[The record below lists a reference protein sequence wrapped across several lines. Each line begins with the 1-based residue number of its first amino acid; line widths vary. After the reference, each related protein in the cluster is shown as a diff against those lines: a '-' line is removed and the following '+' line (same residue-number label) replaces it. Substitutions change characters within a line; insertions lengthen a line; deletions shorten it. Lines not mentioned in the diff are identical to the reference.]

1 MFISPA
7 FAQEI
12 AVGGGNAAAAGQTSS
27 LLSMAPMVL
36 IFVVFYFLMIRPQQK
51 KVREHQ
57 KMVEGLRRGDKV
69 ITSGGIIGKI
79 VKVSDDNEA
88 TVEIA
93 DGIQIR
99 VVRSTISQVVAK
111 PEPANSNSSAAA

>member
-12 AVGGGNAAAAGQTSS
+12 AVGSGTAAAPAQTSS
-27 LLSMAPMVL
+27 LLSIAPMVL

-93 DGIQIR
+93 EGIQIR